1 MKTARIALVAASLT
15 VCSFAAQT
23 ANVEAALS
31 PSQDPLVQHLKL
43 SNDLVKKIEDLHK
56 TLEQNVS
63 QIPMTGVKDGALS
76 EMFQAGKWN
85 ESVVISQLAACSKME
100 QQERY
105 YRVNY
110 SFDISKVLTLEQ
122 RKQGKINIANA
133 LATSNDT
140 RACRGFFIS

>member
-1 MKTARIALVAASLT
+1 MKTARIALVTASLT
-15 VCSFAAQT
+15 ICSFAAQT
-23 ANVEAALS
+23 ANVEAALF

-43 SNDLVKKIEDLHK
+43 SNDLVKKIEALHK

-63 QIPMTGVKDGALS
+63 QIPMTGVKDGALI
-76 EMFQAGKWN
+76 EIFQAGKWN
-85 ESVVISQLAACSKME
+85 ESVVISQLAACSKIE

-122 RKQGKINIANA
+122 CKQGKTDIANV
-133 LATSNDT
+133 LAASNDT

>member
-1 MKTARIALVAASLT
+1 MKMTRIALVAASLT
-15 VCSFAAQT
+15 VCSFAVLA
-23 ANVEAALS
+23 ANVEAAPS
-31 PSQDPLVQHLKL
+31 PSQESLVQHLKL

-56 TLEQNVS
+56 TLEQNLS
-63 QIPMTGVKDGALS
+63 QIPMTGVKDGALI
-76 EMFQAGKWN
+76 EIFQAGKWN
-85 ESVVISQLAACSKME
+85 ESVVKSQFAACSKME

-122 RKQGKINIANA
+122 CKQGKTDIANA